1 MHPVIG
7 RCPICQDQLTVT
19 RLRCGSC
26 GTTIEGSFSLGPLE
40 RLSQEQI
47 QFVEAFIR
55 NRGSLK
61 DVGSELGMS
70 YPTVNSRLNDIL
82 LALGYGDRVKVSEP
96 AEQPALNTERKREI
110 LTQVQEGKLS
120 GAEAAR
126 LLRERG

>member
-1 MHPVIG
+1 
-7 RCPICQDQLTVT
+7 
-19 RLRCGSC
+19 
-26 GTTIEGSFSLGPLE
+26 LE

-96 AEQPALNTERKREI
+96 QEQPAASAERKREI
-110 LTQVQEGKLS
+110 LTQVQEGKLAA
-120 GAEAAR
+120 AEAAR
-126 LLRERG
+126 LLRERV